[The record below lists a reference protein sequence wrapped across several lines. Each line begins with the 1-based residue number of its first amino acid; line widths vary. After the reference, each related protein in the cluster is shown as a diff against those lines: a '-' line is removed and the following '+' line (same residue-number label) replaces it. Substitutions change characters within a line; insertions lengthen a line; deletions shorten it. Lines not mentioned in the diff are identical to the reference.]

1 MGTSYQIR
9 NQEGVYFL
17 TFQVVGW
24 ADIFS
29 RKCYRDIIIN
39 SLDYSRKN
47 KGLKV
52 YAYVIMTNH
61 VHLIVR
67 SKHGDLSGIVRD
79 VKKFTSKQLFKT
91 VDEINESRREW
102 LTLIFNYHGKYNKR
116 VKGRQLWTHE
126 NHAVELTNNE
136 MIDSKINYIH
146 ENPVRAGWVKNS
158 ENYLYSSAQN
168 FSGDT
173 DALLQIDEI

>member
-1 MGTSYQIR
+1 VGTSYQIR
-9 NQEGVYFL
+9 NQEGIYFL

-61 VHLIVR
+61 VHLVVR
-67 SKHGDLSGIVRD
+67 SKDGNLSDIVRD
-79 VKKFTSKQLFKT
+79 VKK
-91 VDEINESRREW
+91 
-102 LTLIFNYHGKYNKR
+102 LTPPG
-116 VKGRQLWTHE
+116 
-126 NHAVELTNNE
+126 VE
-136 MIDSKINYIH
+136 
-146 ENPVRAGWVKNS
+146 
-158 ENYLYSSAQN
+158 
-168 FSGDT
+168 
-173 DALLQIDEI
+173 